1 MDVLVA
7 VGMNG
12 WDLLGGYT
20 RIYFAG
26 KITYYV
32 QLYMAICL
40 VIITT

>member
-1 MDVLVA
+1 MYVLVGWL
-7 VGMNG
+7 GMNG

-20 RIYFAG
+20 RVYFAG

-32 QLYMAICL
+32 MTICL